1 MPLWSESTDHSKN
14 THRSVH
20 ENLFFE
26 CEQCTYKASQ
36 KGNLKVHVQV
46 KHCQLKVKC
55 TVCREIVRN
64 GYLKEHLESNHLGMK
79 YSCHECELEARS
91 KQQLRRHVEKKH
103 LGITYRCDEC
113 DYQTRAKEDLWVHV
127 KVKHLGFKY
136 TCV

>member
-1 MPLWSESTDHSKN
+1 M
-14 THRSVH
+14 
-20 ENLFFE
+20 
-26 CEQCTYKASQ
+26 QIY
-36 KGNLKVHVQV
+36 

-55 TVCREIVRN
+55 TVCGEIVRK
-64 GYLKEHLESNHLGMK
+64 GYLKEHLESKHLGMK

-113 DYQTRAKEDLWVHV
+113 DYQTRAKEDLGVHV